1 VTAPLLVGAFFAMLR
16 GSLHLDAVR
25 NMRVLMLT
33 GVVALC
39 GVSLLFGPYASQD
52 TQGIRNADYVFDI
65 QLKLVLLL
73 IVASLTASS
82 ERPLTVLAWMAVV
95 SCTYLVYWAN
105 ETYLS
110 RGWVLRLGGPTDPSG
125 TGPYADENNFG
136 AFFVACLPFV
146 WYLAKETHN
155 KLLRVA
161 LLLIIP
167 FGWHAIFLTG
177 SRGALLG
184 MAVVLIFIA
193 ARAGQRLYG
202 ALLILAFVLAFAY
215 QAGDV
220 MKDRAASIDDYNEDQ
235 SATGRLD
242 SWKAAIGMM
251 RAHPVTGVGPGAYVF
266 AFRDFS
272 DKQVLQA
279 HNTYFQIGAE
289 YGPLAAAF
297 LLIAIALSISALHR
311 RSKQLRLVRN
321 EEKWKRLYAINEATL
336 AGLVGIFVC
345 SLFLTLQLFGILYF
359 LLFMAN
365 SIDACI
371 GRTLK
376 SEPCP
381 AQPSNS
387 P

>member
-1 VTAPLLVGAFFAMLR
+1 
-16 GSLHLDAVR
+16 
-25 NMRVLMLT
+25 
-33 GVVALC
+33 
-39 GVSLLFGPYASQD
+39 
-52 TQGIRNADYVFDI
+52 
-65 QLKLVLLL
+65 
-73 IVASLTASS
+73 
-82 ERPLTVLAWMAVV
+82 
-95 SCTYLVYWAN
+95 
-105 ETYLS
+105 
-110 RGWVLRLGGPTDPSG
+110 
-125 TGPYADENNFG
+125 
-136 AFFVACLPFV
+136 
-146 WYLAKETHN
+146 
-155 KLLRVA
+155 
-161 LLLIIP
+161 
-167 FGWHAIFLTG
+167 
-177 SRGALLG
+177 